1 MYSSNVYVS
10 GNGQRRQPN
19 YQGGQATHPY
29 NPYLRQRGQHGQPD
43 LYGTNSVYSAGST
56 YFGPPPS
63 YKTNP
68 VSILHWWIQGDP
80 FSFIFMQMLG
90 LATPVWVIL
99 DPSLYCSLYQR
110 MSRGY
115 S

>member
-19 YQGGQATHPY
+19 YQGGQATRPY
-29 NPYLRQRGQHGQPD
+29 NPYLHQHGQPD

-56 YFGPPPS
+56 YSGPPPS

-68 VSILHWWIQGDP
+68 VSIFW
-80 FSFIFMQMLG
+80 FI
-90 LATPVWVIL
+90 P
-99 DPSLYCSLYQR
+99 
-110 MSRGY
+110 
-115 S
+115 